1 MEWLIPIIICVLA
14 GVILLIVEAFMP
26 GFGVPGISGIILL
39 LAGVAMTWYEYGAMV
54 GLGTTVAVLALVGVA
69 ISVSL
74 KSASSGRLSK
84 SDLILNDTET
94 PPSEN
99 ADMQLLVGKEGV
111 VKNTLRPVGTAEF
124 DCGKLHVTSDG
135 EYVSEG
141 QKVRIVRVEGTQ
153 ILVNKICK
161 WTNGEEDYGM

>member
-141 QKVRIVRVEGTQ
+141 Q
-153 ILVNKICK
+153 
-161 WTNGEEDYGM
+161 

>member
-14 GVILLIVEAFMP
+14 GAILLIVEAFMP

-153 ILVNKICK
+153 IFVNKI
-161 WTNGEEDYGM
+161 

>member
-141 QKVRIVRVEGTQ
+141 QKVRIVRLEGTQ
-153 ILVNKICK
+153 IFVNKI
-161 WTNGEEDYGM
+161 

>member
-153 ILVNKICK
+153 IIVNKICK
-161 WTNGEEDYGM
+161 WTKGEDNFGL

>member
-26 GFGVPGISGIILL
+26 GFGLPGISGIILL

-153 ILVNKICK
+153 IFVNKI
-161 WTNGEEDYGM
+161 

>member
-94 PPSEN
+94 PPPEN

-153 ILVNKICK
+153 IFVNKI
-161 WTNGEEDYGM
+161 

>member
-94 PPSEN
+94 PPSKN

-153 ILVNKICK
+153 IFVNKI
-161 WTNGEEDYGM
+161 

>member
-74 KSASSGRLSK
+74 KSASSGRLAK

-153 ILVNKICK
+153 IFVNKI
-161 WTNGEEDYGM
+161 

>member
-111 VKNTLRPVGTAEF
+111 VKNTLRPVRTAEF

-153 ILVNKICK
+153 IFVNKI
-161 WTNGEEDYGM
+161 

>member
-135 EYVSEG
+135 EYVSDG
-141 QKVRIVRVEGTQ
+141 QRVRIVRVEGTQ
-153 ILVNKICK
+153 IFVNKI
-161 WTNGEEDYGM
+161 

>member
-39 LAGVAMTWYEYGAMV
+39 LAGLAMTWYEYGAMV
-54 GLGTTVAVLALVGVA
+54 GLGTTVAVLTLVGVA

-153 ILVNKICK
+153 IFVNKI
-161 WTNGEEDYGM
+161 

>member
-74 KSASSGRLSK
+74 KSTSSGRLSK

-153 ILVNKICK
+153 IFVNKI
-161 WTNGEEDYGM
+161 

>member
-111 VKNTLRPVGTAEF
+111 VKNTLRPVGTVEF

-153 ILVNKICK
+153 IFVNKI
-161 WTNGEEDYGM
+161 

>member
-111 VKNTLRPVGTAEF
+111 VKNTLRPVVTAEF

-153 ILVNKICK
+153 IFVNKI
-161 WTNGEEDYGM
+161 

>member
-141 QKVRIVRVEGTQ
+141 QTVRIVRVEGTQ
-153 ILVNKICK
+153 IFVNKI
-161 WTNGEEDYGM
+161 

>member
-153 ILVNKICK
+153 IFVNKI
-161 WTNGEEDYGM
+161 

>member
-1 MEWLIPIIICVLA
+1 MKR
-14 GVILLIVEAFMP
+14 F
-26 GFGVPGISGIILL
+26 FSKYGIWL

-153 ILVNKICK
+153 IFVNKI
-161 WTNGEEDYGM
+161 

>member
-141 QKVRIVRVEGTQ
+141 QKVRIVCVEGTQ
-153 ILVNKICK
+153 IFVNKI
-161 WTNGEEDYGM
+161 

>member
-84 SDLILNDTET
+84 SDLILNDIET

-111 VKNTLRPVGTAEF
+111 VKNTLRPVGTAEI

-153 ILVNKICK
+153 IFVNKI
-161 WTNGEEDYGM
+161 

>member
-94 PPSEN
+94 LPSEN

-153 ILVNKICK
+153 IFVNKI
-161 WTNGEEDYGM
+161 

>member
-54 GLGTTVAVLALVGVA
+54 GLGPTVAVLALVGVA

-153 ILVNKICK
+153 IFVNKI
-161 WTNGEEDYGM
+161 

>member
-111 VKNTLRPVGTAEF
+111 VKNTLRPVGTADF

-153 ILVNKICK
+153 IFVNKI
-161 WTNGEEDYGM
+161 

>member
-111 VKNTLRPVGTAEF
+111 VKNTLRPVGNAEF
-124 DCGKLHVTSDG
+124 DC
-135 EYVSEG
+135 
-141 QKVRIVRVEGTQ
+141 
-153 ILVNKICK
+153 
-161 WTNGEEDYGM
+161 

>member
-54 GLGTTVAVLALVGVA
+54 GLGTTVAVLALVGVG

-153 ILVNKICK
+153 IFVNKI
-161 WTNGEEDYGM
+161 

>member
-99 ADMQLLVGKEGV
+99 ADMQLLVGQEGV

-153 ILVNKICK
+153 IFVNKI
-161 WTNGEEDYGM
+161 

>member
-141 QKVRIVRVEGTQ
+141 EKVRIVRVEGTQ
-153 ILVNKICK
+153 IFVNKI
-161 WTNGEEDYGM
+161 

>member
-84 SDLILNDTET
+84 SDLILNETET

-111 VKNTLRPVGTAEF
+111 VKNTLRPVGTAEL
-124 DCGKLHVTSDG
+124 DGGQLHVPSDG
-135 EYVSEG
+135 E
-141 QKVRIVRVEGTQ
+141 
-153 ILVNKICK
+153 
-161 WTNGEEDYGM
+161 

>member
-39 LAGVAMTWYEYGAMV
+39 LAGVAMTWYEYGAM
-54 GLGTTVAVLALVGVA
+54 AVLALVGVA

-153 ILVNKICK
+153 IFVNKI
-161 WTNGEEDYGM
+161 

>member
-111 VKNTLRPVGTAEF
+111 VKNTPRPVGTAEF

-153 ILVNKICK
+153 IFVNKI
-161 WTNGEEDYGM
+161 

>member
-69 ISVSL
+69 LSVSL

-84 SDLILNDTET
+84 SDLILNDTEP

-153 ILVNKICK
+153 IFVNKI
-161 WTNGEEDYGM
+161 

>member
-99 ADMQLLVGKEGV
+99 ADMQLLVGKAGV

-153 ILVNKICK
+153 IFVNKI
-161 WTNGEEDYGM
+161 

>member
-1 MEWLIPIIICVLA
+1 MEWLIPIIICMLA

-153 ILVNKICK
+153 IFVNKI
-161 WTNGEEDYGM
+161 

>member
-135 EYVSEG
+135 EYVS
-141 QKVRIVRVEGTQ
+141 
-153 ILVNKICK
+153 
-161 WTNGEEDYGM
+161 D

>member
-84 SDLILNDTET
+84 SDLILNDTEP

-153 ILVNKICK
+153 IFVNKI
-161 WTNGEEDYGM
+161 

>member
-39 LAGVAMTWYEYGAMV
+39 LAGVSMTWYEYGAMV

-153 ILVNKICK
+153 IFVNKI
-161 WTNGEEDYGM
+161 

>member
-124 DCGKLHVTSDG
+124 D
-135 EYVSEG
+135 
-141 QKVRIVRVEGTQ
+141 
-153 ILVNKICK
+153 
-161 WTNGEEDYGM
+161 

>member
-1 MEWLIPIIICVLA
+1 MEWLISIIICVLA

-153 ILVNKICK
+153 IFVNKI
-161 WTNGEEDYGM
+161 